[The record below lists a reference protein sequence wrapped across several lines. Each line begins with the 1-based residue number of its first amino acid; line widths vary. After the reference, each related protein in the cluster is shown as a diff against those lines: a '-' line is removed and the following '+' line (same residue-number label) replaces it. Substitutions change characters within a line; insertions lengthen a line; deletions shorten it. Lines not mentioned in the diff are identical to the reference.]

1 MKIALITLL
10 LAASALSQ
18 EPPSGVTSACGP
30 RTGSFA
36 VNLDSSQHTQAQPE
50 PGKALVYFIQEKGKD
65 TFSVTTT
72 IGIDGAWVGA
82 NKNSSYFSVG
92 RAGRAS
98 CVCQRAVLSRASRRA
113 RAFHGGGRK
122 GLLLQC
128 AGRLWRRIQ
137 LVPVFWRGRQRRGR
151 VSDSAL
157 SAQRVDAE
165 EVRRPVCP
173 NPLPF
178 YKIKGL
184 LPSVDSRKQ
193 VPSDC

>member
-82 NKNSSYFSVG
+82 NKNSSYFSVSVEPG
-92 RAGRAS
+92 ERHVCANVQSFRGHPVGLAHFTAEAGKVYYFNA
-98 CVCQRAVLSRASRRA
+98 RAVY
-113 RAFHGGGRK
+113 G
-122 GLLLQC
+122 
-128 AGRLWRRIQ
+128 
-137 LVPVFWRGRQRRGR
+137 
-151 VSDSAL
+151 
-157 SAQRVDAE
+157 E
-165 EVRRPVCP
+165 ESS
-173 NPLPF
+173 LYLF
-178 YKIKGL
+178 FGE
-184 LPSVDSRKQ
+184 VDSDEAEYLIA
-193 VPSDC
+193 PSPLSVSTPKK